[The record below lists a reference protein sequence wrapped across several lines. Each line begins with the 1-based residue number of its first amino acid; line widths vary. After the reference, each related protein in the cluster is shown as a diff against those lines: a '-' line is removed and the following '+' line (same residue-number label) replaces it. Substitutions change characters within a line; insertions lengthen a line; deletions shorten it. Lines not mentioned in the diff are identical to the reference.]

1 MGEVETRRGRLA
13 GLTAIVTGASQGIA
27 EAIAKAFAREGA
39 AVAIASTNRAETKR
53 VTGEIEKAGGSTLGL
68 HTDVTRADDVAAMVE
83 AVVKR
88 WGTIDILVN
97 GVGGFHGKGAITEIT
112 EEEWDHVINLN
123 MKSAFLCSKAVAPI
137 MMEQKKGRIINLGS
151 QIAAGPNP
159 HAPSY
164 LPYGAAK
171 AGLIGFSKHL
181 AKQLGAYGITVNAVS
196 PGTTLTPRVLKTR
209 DEESLRKIAASSPL
223 NRLLQPADTAEAVL
237 FLATDEAGGITGI
250 NMNVNAG
257 MMIS

>member
-1 MGEVETRRGRLA
+1 MGRLA

-27 EAIAKAFAREGA
+27 EAIAKSFAREGA
-39 AVAIASTNRAETKR
+39 AIAIASTNLAEAQR
-53 VTGEIEKAGGSTLGL
+53 VAGEIEAAGGSAFVLQ
-68 HTDVTRADDVAAMVE
+68 TDVTRAVEVNAMVK
-83 AVVKR
+83 AVCGR
-88 WGTIDILVN
+88 WGTVDILVN
-97 GVGGFHGKGAITEIT
+97 GVGGFHGMGPITEIT
-112 EEEWDHVINLN
+112 EDEWDHVIDLN
-123 MKSAFLCSKAVAPI
+123 MKSAFLCAKAVAPI
-137 MMEQKKGRIINLGS
+137 MMEKKRGRIINLGS

-181 AKQLGAYGITVNAVS
+181 AKQLGPYGITVNAVS
-196 PGTTLTPRVLKTR
+196 PGTTVTPRVLKTR
-209 DEESLRKIAASSPL
+209 DKESLRKIAAASPL

-237 FLATDEAGGITGI
+237 FLASAEAAGITGI

-257 MMIS
+257 MMIT